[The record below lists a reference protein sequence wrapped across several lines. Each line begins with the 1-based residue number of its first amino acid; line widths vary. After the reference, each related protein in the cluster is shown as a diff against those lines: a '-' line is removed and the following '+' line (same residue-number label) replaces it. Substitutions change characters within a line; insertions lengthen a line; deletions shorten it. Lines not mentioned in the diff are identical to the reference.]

1 MKIRLPFKTWCSLS
15 VAQKCAVCPTKETL
29 DACIGSVGKF
39 FLFFRYFEDV
49 TITAGVNMD
58 EAYKSDEGRMND
70 GTYSFGSSFTVS
82 FHVVVTFDT
91 LEKAVV
97 RPVWREHSLS
107 IND

>member
-1 MKIRLPFKTWCSLS
+1 M
-15 VAQKCAVCPTKETL
+15 CPTKETETL

-82 FHVVVTFDT
+82 FHVAVTFDM
-91 LEKAVV
+91 LENAVV
-97 RPVWREHSLS
+97 RPGW
-107 IND
+107 

>member
-1 MKIRLPFKTWCSLS
+1 
-15 VAQKCAVCPTKETL
+15 
-29 DACIGSVGKF
+29 
-39 FLFFRYFEDV
+39 
-49 TITAGVNMD
+49 MD

-82 FHVVVTFDT
+82 FHVAVTFDM

-97 RPVWREHSLS
+97 RPGWREHCLS